1 MNTVWQNRQVKLI
14 QPKNEFYKQNNLDI
28 NTTKKSKYLKLT
40 EEYYQKLNEIPD
52 KITNTSKYVIWGE
65 NTEYE
70 TYHSEIYE
78 RYTNGEDSPSYLTF
92 INAKSF
98 KGEFMRELFKIYHEL
113 NIYKKH
119 EMQVHPES
127 EQFTRMHIY
136 F

>member
-52 KITNTSKYVIWGE
+52 KITNKSKYVIWGE

-127 EQFTRMHIY
+127 DQFTRMHIY

>member
-52 KITNTSKYVIWGE
+52 KITNKSKYVIWGE

-98 KGEFMRELFKIYHEL
+98 KGEFIRELFKIYHEL
-113 NIYKKH
+113 NIYKKY

-127 EQFTRMHIY
+127 EQFTRMHMY